1 MSGSRSG
8 RAVVREL
15 RGRLPDRD
23 LSIVSQIAE
32 LRLMSGRQI
41 EAMHFPPE
49 LHATPTTAA
58 RQCRRVLMR
67 LVGSRLLV
75 RLPRTVGGVRGGS
88 HTFIYGLGPV
98 GHRLRQEDGSRLRAY
113 EPGEAFV
120 EHQLAVSQ
128 LVVDLTVAGRNGQL
142 EIVAVEAE
150 PACWRTLPAIG
161 RSVLRPDL
169 FLAIGEG
176 ELEYRWFV
184 EVDRGTHR
192 APALLR
198 KAQLYESYYRSG
210 LEQAAH
216 GVFPRIVWVTPD
228 DVRAERVRAVLSGG
242 RFSDGLMQVTSSAD
256 ALSSLIGGKG

>member
-1 MSGSRSG
+1 MSGSRHG

-23 LSIVSQIAE
+23 LAIVSQIAE

-58 RQCRRVLMR
+58 RQCRHVLLR
-67 LVGSRLLV
+67 LVGNRLLV
-75 RLPRTVGGVRGGS
+75 RLPRTVGGVRAGS

-98 GHRLRQEDGSRLRAY
+98 GHRLLQADGSRLRAY

-128 LVVDLTVAGRNGQL
+128 LVIDLTLAGRDGQL
-142 EIVAVEAE
+142 EIVAVEGE

-169 FLAIGEG
+169 FLAIGKG

-192 APALLR
+192 GPALLR
-198 KAQLYESYYRSG
+198 KAQLYESYYRG
-210 LEQAAH
+210 GVEQAAH
-216 GVFPRIVWVTPD
+216 GVSPRIVWITPD
-228 DVRAERVRAVLSGG
+228 SARAERVREVLSGG
-242 RFSDGLMQVTSSAD
+242 GFSDGLMLVTTSAE
-256 ALSSLIGGKG
+256 ALCTLIGGQA